1 MDEAFAKRGLNP
13 LPIGFYKETKMT
25 KEEIKEKLFDLAQI
39 YRDLLENFTICDHRN
54 AWIKEIKESVERW
67 NKTIDELNNLIE
79 Q

>member
-1 MDEAFAKRGLNP
+1 
-13 LPIGFYKETKMT
+13 MT

-39 YRDLLENFTICDHRN
+39 YRDLLENFTICDHRG